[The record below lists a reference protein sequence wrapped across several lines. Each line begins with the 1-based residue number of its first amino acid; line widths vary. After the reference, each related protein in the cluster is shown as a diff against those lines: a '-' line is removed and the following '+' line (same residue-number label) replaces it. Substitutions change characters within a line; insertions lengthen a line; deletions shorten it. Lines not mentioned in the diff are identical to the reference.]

1 MFACPWRPSAAEAGL
16 RALEAR
22 LKSGIWIKALIR
34 RCDLAAIPVAVVARG
49 DGDAGA
55 MLLKLNGGGA
65 EGCSVLTQARGQ
77 DGELL
82 WMRATGPVPVA
93 EAEADA
99 YIARQRQRDPDM
111 WVVEIE
117 SGEAASVIDGR
128 VV

>member
-1 MFACPWRPSAAEAGL
+1 
-16 RALEAR
+16 
-22 LKSGIWIKALIR
+22 LKSGLWIRALIR
-34 RCDLAAIPVAVVARG
+34 RCDLAAIPIAVVARG

-55 MLLKLNGGGA
+55 ILLKLNGGGA

-93 EAEADA
+93 ETAADA
-99 YIARQRQRDPDM
+99 YIARQRQRDPDI

-117 SGEAASVIDGR
+117 RREAGNVVDGR
-128 VV
+128 II

>member
-1 MFACPWRPSAAEAGL
+1 
-16 RALEAR
+16 
-22 LKSGIWIKALIR
+22 LKSEIWIKALIR

-55 MLLKLNGGGA
+55 ILLKLNGGVA

-93 EAEADA
+93 EVDADA
-99 YIARQRQRDPDM
+99 YIARQRKRDPDI

-117 SGEAASVIDGR
+117 NREAGNVVDGR